1 MSRKRRARQRR
12 QAIVNLVLILALV
25 AGAGAAFYYVQRSAN
40 QPYDAITLCPIGVP
54 LPGHTA
60 VILDKTDVYTADQS
74 RLIENVI
81 TRTRNRLEVGE
92 RFSIFELDAA
102 GEFDPRGELSLCNP
116 GRGDQVNPLFR
127 NPQQIEARYRALF
140 DEPLQAILADLV
152 EPKEA
157 PKSPILEAIARLA
170 QTEAFGAGVD
180 NREIVIVSDMLQNS
194 DLFTAYGG
202 RGALPDSVPPA
213 DVLSGQVARRFG
225 TALDGVALEI
235 RLIPRPGFGDLQRGA
250 LKEYWDD
257 VFADLGVTA
266 TWRDL

>member
-12 QAIVNLVLILALV
+12 QAIVNLALIVALV
-25 AGAGAAFYYVQRSAN
+25 AGAGTTFYLVQRDAG

-60 VILDKTDVYTADQS
+60 VILDKTDNYTAEQS

-81 TRTRNRLEVGE
+81 ARTRNRLEVGE
-92 RFSIFELDAA
+92 RFSIFELDAV

-116 GRGDQVNPLFR
+116 GRGNQVNPLFR
-127 NPQQIEARYRALF
+127 NPQQIEERYRALF
-140 DEPLQAILADLV
+140 DEPLQAILGDLV
-152 EPKEA
+152 EPKTA
-157 PKSPILEAIARLA
+157 PKSPVLEALARLA

-180 NREIVIVSDMLQNS
+180 NRRVVLVSDMLQNS

-202 RGALPDSVPPA
+202 GGALPDSVPPA
-213 DVLSGQVARRFG
+213 DALSEAVVRRFG

-250 LKEYWDD
+250 LKDYWNA